1 MLSNVRMRKVQDLEY
16 YLLQFTD
23 LLKIAAEKLDR
34 LLADSGITEDELV
47 EEFRRL
53 RRGHER

>member
-1 MLSNVRMRKVQDLEY
+1 MRKVQDLEY